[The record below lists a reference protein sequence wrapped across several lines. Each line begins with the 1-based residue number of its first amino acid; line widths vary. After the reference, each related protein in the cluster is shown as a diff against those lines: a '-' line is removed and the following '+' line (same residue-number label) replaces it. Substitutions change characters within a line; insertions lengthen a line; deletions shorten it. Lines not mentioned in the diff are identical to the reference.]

1 MAKVGTYGP
10 IRFTVNDRK
19 VLTFNSMKREITGS
33 WNSMERIRKKPLTI
47 FSGPELQTIT
57 ITVVLDAGL
66 GVPPRNMLKK
76 IEKMV
81 EKGTAEYLIIGREQ
95 VGNGKWVITKSSE
108 AWERIIVKGELY
120 RATVNLT
127 LQEYI

>member
-10 IRFTVNDRK
+10 ICFTVNDRK
-19 VLTFNSMKREITGS
+19 VLTFNSMNREISGGWS
-33 WNSMERIRKKPLTI
+33 RMERIGKKPITF

-57 ITVVLDAGL
+57 LTVVLDAGL

-76 IEKMV
+76 IEEMV

-108 AWERIIVKGELY
+108 VWERIIVKGELY